1 MRLRAMFT
9 IEASYIF
16 VFITLLI
23 LSIISLDFLLH
34 DRVVNDSCKIQGGI
48 RIYEADSFYYD
59 NKNKNIDI
67 NRIICSPVLKEE
79 KYSEELSIYDNL
91 KEYYTEYN
99 LGSDLNFNTDNLTSV
114 ITVKKNAALL
124 RKSGRVVKLIGDI
137 LDEN

>member
-1 MRLRAMFT
+1 MRLKAMFT

-34 DRVVNDSCKIQGGI
+34 DRFVNDSCKIQGGI
-48 RIYEADSFYYD
+48 RINEADSFYND